1 MRTMS
6 WRTAANPISAT
17 LSLASHMYTPPME
30 PSDIKNNLAIRVSYA
45 NNSNTVRFEF
55 IVKNHAIDLNRVSR
69 VTVTGT
75 PEGGTSYTSLL
86 CWFYRNDRR
95 RKPVCGL

>member
-1 MRTMS
+1 M
-6 WRTAANPISAT
+6 
-17 LSLASHMYTPPME
+17 
-30 PSDIKNNLAIRVSYA
+30 SYA

-75 PEGGTSYTSLL
+75 PEGGTSYTSYYAGFTGTTDGGNQYVGYDLSLL
-86 CWFYRNDRR
+86 KGITSGKKVTFTVNLR
-95 RKPVCGL
+95 V